1 MPLDIKNIDKK
12 AALPEDIDFRKEMI
26 WEKIQTRKKSKLR
39 LFWPWMVAAM
49 VILGFGLSF
58 LKNSKP
64 VEIAGQEI
72 DLMASNSVH
81 DFPKLE
87 NPVLEFQVPDLIE
100 KRIPVQKTEVKEIA
114 KQPETK
120 AGFSD
125 EISIFKSIV
134 AEPIKPLEIA
144 SNEQLYSDLH
154 EEKKLSPAAS
164 RLQRSINKVNPNIAS
179 EQSLVADR
187 FDLIKTLQIHS
198 IQASSKS
205 TPNSSINNLLHGK
218 IHQN

>member
-12 AALPEDIDFRKEMI
+12 AALPEGIDFRKELI
-26 WEKIQTRKKSKLR
+26 WKKIQTRKKSKLR
-39 LFWPWMVAAM
+39 VFWPWLVAAM

-64 VEIAGQEI
+64 VEIEGQEI
-72 DLMASNSVH
+72 DLIASNSVH
-81 DFPKLE
+81 DFPILE
-87 NPVLEFQVPDLIE
+87 NPVLEFQDPELIE

-120 AGFSD
+120 AVFSD

-134 AEPIKPLEIA
+134 AKPIKPLKIA

-154 EEKKLSPAAS
+154 EEKKLSPAAM
-164 RLQRSINKVNPNIAS
+164 RLKRSLQKMDKEKAPDQTLIVEKFNLLQELETYPFQAS
-179 EQSLVADR
+179 TGQKSTSIYNQ
-187 FDLIKTLQIHS
+187 LIK
-198 IQASSKS
+198 
-205 TPNSSINNLLHGK
+205 GK
-218 IHQN
+218 NE

>member
-49 VILGFGLSF
+49 VILGFGLSL

-72 DLMASNSVH
+72 DLIASNSVH
-81 DFPKLE
+81 DFPELE
-87 NPVLEFQVPDLIE
+87 NPVLDFQVPDLIE
-100 KRIPVQKTEVKEIA
+100 RRIPVQKTEVKEIA

-120 AGFSD
+120 AVFSD

-154 EEKKLSPAAS
+154 EEKKLSPAAM
-164 RLQRSINKVNPNIAS
+164 RLKRN
-179 EQSLVADR
+179 
-187 FDLIKTLQIHS
+187 LQKMDKENVPD
-198 IQASSKS
+198 QTMVVEKF
-205 TPNSSINNLLHGK
+205 NLLRELQGYPMEASAK
-218 IHQN
+218 QNPTSIYNQLNKRINE

>member
-12 AALPEDIDFRKEMI
+12 AALPEDIDFRKELI

-64 VEIAGQEI
+64 VDIESQEI
-72 DLMASNSVH
+72 DLMANNSVH

-87 NPVLEFQVPDLIE
+87 NPVLDFQVPDLIE
-100 KRIPVQKTEVKEIA
+100 KRIPVQKAKFKEIA

-120 AGFSD
+120 AVFSD

-164 RLQRSINKVNPNIAS
+164 RLQRSINKVNPNIAA

-205 TPNSSINNLLHGK
+205 TSNSSINNLLHGK

>member
-12 AALPEDIDFRKEMI
+12 AALPKDIDFRKELI
-26 WEKIQTRKKSKLR
+26 WEEIQTRKKSKLR

-87 NPVLEFQVPDLIE
+87 NPVLEFQDPDLIE
-100 KRIPVQKTEVKEIA
+100 KRIPVQITEVKEIEIESGE
-114 KQPETK
+114 KERI
-120 AGFSD
+120 SD
-125 EISIFKSIV
+125 EISIFESIV
-134 AEPIKPLEIA
+134 AEPVKQLEIA
-144 SNEQLYSDLH
+144 AFELSDTHLN
-154 EEKKLSPAAS
+154 EEKPLSPAAS
-164 RLQRSINKVNPNIAS
+164 RLQRSINKVNPNVTA
-179 EQSLVADR
+179 ERTLVAER
-187 FDLIKTLQIHS
+187 FDLMKTLKS
-198 IQASSKS
+198 YPVQASSKNTS
-205 TPNSSINNLLHGK
+205 NSSLNSLLHGK
-218 IHQN
+218 IH

>member
-1 MPLDIKNIDKK
+1 M
-12 AALPEDIDFRKEMI
+12 
-26 WEKIQTRKKSKLR
+26 
-39 LFWPWMVAAM
+39 
-49 VILGFGLSF
+49 ILGFGLSF
-58 LKNSKP
+58 LKNSKS

-72 DLMASNSVH
+72 DLIASNSVH

-154 EEKKLSPAAS
+154 EEKKLSPAAM
-164 RLQRSINKVNPNIAS
+164 RLKRS
-179 EQSLVADR
+179 
-187 FDLIKTLQIHS
+187 LQKMDNENVPD
-198 IQASSKS
+198 QTMVVEKF
-205 TPNSSINNLLHGK
+205 NLLRELQGYPMEASAK
-218 IHQN
+218 QNPTSIYNQLNKRINE

>member
-81 DFPKLE
+81 DFPELE
-87 NPVLEFQVPDLIE
+87 NPVLDFQAPDLIE
-100 KRIPVQKTEVKEIA
+100 RRIPVQKTEVKEIA

-120 AGFSD
+120 AVFSD

-154 EEKKLSPAAS
+154 EEKKLSPAAM
-164 RLQRSINKVNPNIAS
+164 RLKRSLQKMDKEKAPDQTLIVEKFNLIQELETYPLQAS
-179 EQSLVADR
+179 TGQKSTSIYNQ
-187 FDLIKTLQIHS
+187 LIK
-198 IQASSKS
+198 
-205 TPNSSINNLLHGK
+205 GK
-218 IHQN
+218 NE

>member
-1 MPLDIKNIDKK
+1 
-12 AALPEDIDFRKEMI
+12 MI

-72 DLMASNSVH
+72 DLIASNSVH

-87 NPVLEFQVPDLIE
+87 NPILEFQVPDLIE
-100 KRIPVQKTEVKEIA
+100 KRIPVQKTEVKEIVN
-114 KQPETK
+114 QPETK
-120 AGFSD
+120 AVFSD

-144 SNEQLYSDLH
+144 SNEQLYRDLH
-154 EEKKLSPAAS
+154 EEKKLSPAAR
-164 RLQRSINKVNPNIAS
+164 RLQQTIKRMKKEEKIQ
-179 EQSLVADR
+179 ET
-187 FDLIKTLQIHS
+187 LIVEKFNLLNELNNRA
-198 IQASSKS
+198 IQASTKTSG
-205 TPNSSINNLLHGK
+205 TPSINQLLKNKHEN
-218 IHQN
+218 H